1 MHAPP
6 PQATRAAVPY
16 AHPGNWIAYN
26 RLGVA
31 DALIEAKAAVKALT
45 ALPHQRDWLEKLQEI
60 QLKMEVAGTSRIE
73 GADFTEVELD
83 AALSEPSPTEGLLT
97 RSQRQARAAV
107 QTYRWIATLPDDYPI
122 SEDLVREV
130 HRRMVT
136 GCDDD
141 HCAPGQL
148 RAAGQHVVFGL
159 PMHRGCDGGEACAVA
174 FRDLIRAVGTEY
186 KYHDPLI
193 QAIALHYHFAAMHP
207 FLDGNGRT
215 ARGLEA
221 LLLQRAGLRDTAFIA
236 MSNYYYDEKSTYLSV
251 LAQVRSLDHDLTPLV
266 LFCLK
271 GVAIQCERLFR
282 EIVRSVKKA
291 LFRNMMFDLFNRLRT
306 PRKRVIAERQVRILK
321 LLLEGD
327 LTTTEIF
334 RKRSE
339 DYEKLSSPNV
349 AFFRDMNA
357 LIRLRAITAS
367 LAASQVPEKKTW
379 LCKAN
384 LDWPEQITETD
395 FMRLV
400 SEMPKAKTHTFL

>member
-291 LFRNMMFDLFNRLRT
+291 LFRNM
-306 PRKRVIAERQVRILK
+306 K